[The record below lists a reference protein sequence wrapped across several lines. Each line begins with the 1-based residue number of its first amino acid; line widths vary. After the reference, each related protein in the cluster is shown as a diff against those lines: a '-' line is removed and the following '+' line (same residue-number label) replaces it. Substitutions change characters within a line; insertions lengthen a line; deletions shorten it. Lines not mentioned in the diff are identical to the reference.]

1 MNLLTERL
9 FLQVDGISHV
19 PKTVDGFEIFVG
31 QRYSVVVNANQSIG
45 NYWIRAP
52 MDLQHHSD
60 NDNRKPLMF
69 SLFTLI
75 PN

>member
-1 MNLLTERL
+1 MNSLNERL
-9 FLQVDGISHV
+9 FLQIDGISHV

-31 QRYSVVVNANQSIG
+31 QRYSVVVNANQPIR

-60 NDNRKPLMF
+60 NDNRQSLML
-69 SLFTLI
+69 SLFALA
-75 PN
+75 PY